1 MMRYLKVSGVILVV
15 PLVSLIL
22 VRADCADAG
31 RGALRSQP
39 P

>member
-1 MMRYLKVSGVILVV
+1 MRYLKVSEVILV
-15 PLVSLIL
+15 PLILLIL
-22 VRADCADAG
+22 VRADCAGQG

>member
-1 MMRYLKVSGVILVV
+1 MMRYLKVSEVILV
-15 PLVSLIL
+15 PLIL
-22 VRADCADAG
+22 LILMLADCADAG